1 MEVAVMNTRAFIHNP
16 EELLKEGTIIINSSS
31 DAKYILRVA
40 MVNFMLAKTATAEEL
55 STLSGIPRRTLTS
68 WVQKVDENGFESLRA
83 MKQPGRSSRLSEG
96 QMAIIKDAIGA
107 DPEDSGYRV
116 WDGTTLSDFIK
127 EQFGIDLGVRQCQ
140 RLFHS
145 LGFSKI
151 RPQKYPSLEEQNEEA
166 REDLKKTK
174 GYSKNRWCQARF
186 SG

>member
-1 MEVAVMNTRAFIHNP
+1 MNTRAFIHNP
-16 EELLKEGTIIINSSS
+16 EELLKEGTKIINSSS

-83 MKQPGRSSRLSEG
+83 IKQPGRSSRLSED
-96 QMAIIKDAIGA
+96 QMAIIKDAIEA

-166 REDLKKTK
+166 REDFKKTK